1 MARFQFLHAADL
13 HLDSPLIGLSC
24 KSADF
29 AKKVELA
36 SRQAFD
42 NLVRM
47 AIEEKCRFVVLS
59 GDVFDRDQRHYPT
72 GLHFVQGMKRLG
84 DEGIDVFVVL
94 GNHDAGNRFA
104 DKLGYAG
111 KVHVFDRKRAGTKMI
126 DEVGVAVHGRS
137 FPKWDTDENLALG
150 YPAPVQGVFNVG
162 VLHTACTGNAGD
174 HAPYAPC
181 SVDQLQNHGYDY
193 WALGHVH
200 GFAVLSEAPHI
211 VYPGNLQGRDPRET
225 GAKGAVLVTVED
237 GKVASVEHQA
247 LDVVRWAAVTID
259 ATPHAD
265 RGSFINDV
273 RTRLAEACE
282 EAGDRALA
290 VRIRVTGKTALHHE
304 LHLQRTSVMADVED
318 VSATLGR
325 EVWVEKFS
333 VATESPPAPFAVDPT
348 VAGRL
353 AAEIRRLAGDGYLA
367 TRIEEKLA
375 EIRTKLPKNAHAEE
389 FLAGMKREMADR
401 AANVALSLI
410 DEANH
415 AAH

>member
-1 MARFQFLHAADL
+1 MARFRFLHAADL

-29 AKKVELA
+29 AKRIEMA

-42 NLVRM
+42 NLVRL

-59 GDVFDRDQRHYPT
+59 GDVFDREQRHYPT
-72 GLHFVQGMKRLG
+72 GLYFAQGMKWLG
-84 DEGIDVFVVL
+84 EAGIDVFVVL
-94 GNHDAGNRFA
+94 GNHDAGNKFA
-104 DKLGYAG
+104 DKLGYAAN
-111 KVHVFDRKRAGTKMI
+111 VQVFDRKRAGTKMI
-126 DEVGVAVHGRS
+126 EDVGVAVHGRS
-137 FPKWDTDENLALG
+137 FPQWDTKENLALG
-150 YPAPVQGVFNVG
+150 YPVPAPGVFNVG
-162 VLHTACTGNAGD
+162 VLHTACAGKEGD

-181 SVDQLQNHGYDY
+181 SVDQLRNHGYDY

-200 GFAVLSEAPHI
+200 GFAILSDTPHI

-225 GAKGAVLVTVED
+225 GPKGAVLVTVED

-259 ATPHAD
+259 ATPYDD
-265 RGSFINDV
+265 RSLFIDEV
-273 RTRLAEACE
+273 RNRLADACE
-282 EAGDRALA
+282 EAGDRAVA
-290 VRIRVTGKTALHHE
+290 VRIKVTGKTILHHE
-304 LHLQRTSVMADVED
+304 LHLQRASVMADVED
-318 VSATLGR
+318 VLPTLGQD
-325 EVWVEKFS
+325 VWVEKFS
-333 VATESPPAPFAVDPT
+333 VATEPPPAPDAVDPT

-353 AAEIRRLAGDGYLA
+353 DAEIRRLAGDGYLA
-367 TRIEEKLA
+367 ARLEEKLA

-389 FLAGMKREMADR
+389 FIERMKVEMAGR

-410 DEANH
+410 DEADH